1 MSTQSQIINAKERTR
16 ESVAGRPVVAPAVDI
31 YENTEEILLVA
42 DLPGV
47 TEEGL
52 AVRLEKDQLSI
63 EGRTELPQQPGTL
76 LAADFRAVD
85 YRREFMVP
93 KGIDAD
99 KIAATLKQ
107 GVLRVKLPKIPAVK
121 PRQITIQAG

>member
-1 MSTQSQIINAKERTR
+1 MSTQNQIINPKERAR

-31 YENTEEILLVA
+31 YENAEEILLVA

-52 AVRLEKDQLSI
+52 VVRLEKDQLSI
-63 EGRTELPQQPGTL
+63 EGRMDLPQPGTA
-76 LAADFRAVD
+76 LATGFRAVD
-85 YRREFMVP
+85 YRREFVVP

-99 KIAATLKQ
+99 KIAATLKL
-107 GVLRVKLPKIPAVK
+107 GVLRVKLPKVPALK
-121 PRQITIQAG
+121 PRQITVQAG

>member
-31 YENTEEILLVA
+31 YENVEEILLVA

-52 AVRLEKDQLSI
+52 VVRLEKDQLSI
-63 EGRTELPQQPGTL
+63 EGRTELPQPGTP
-76 LAADFRAVD
+76 LAVGFRAVD
-85 YRREFMVP
+85 YRREFVVP

-121 PRQITIQAG
+121 PRQITVQAG

>member
-1 MSTQSQIINAKERTR
+1 MSTQSQMMNAKERAR
-16 ESVAGRPVVAPAVDI
+16 ESVAGRPVMAPAVDI
-31 YENTEEILLVA
+31 YENAEEILLVA

-52 AVRLEKDQLSI
+52 VVRLEKDQLSI
-63 EGRTELPQQPGTL
+63 EGRMELSQSGTL
-76 LAADFRAVD
+76 LAAGFRSVD
-85 YRREFMVP
+85 YRREFVVP
-93 KGIDAD
+93 KGIDAE

-121 PRQITIQAG
+121 PRQITVQAG